1 MATTGAWRNEDAF
14 LNAPTELVELT
25 LPLERLR

>member
-1 MATTGAWRNEDAF
+1 VSIEF
-14 LNAPTELVELT
+14 YVVNAPTELIDLT